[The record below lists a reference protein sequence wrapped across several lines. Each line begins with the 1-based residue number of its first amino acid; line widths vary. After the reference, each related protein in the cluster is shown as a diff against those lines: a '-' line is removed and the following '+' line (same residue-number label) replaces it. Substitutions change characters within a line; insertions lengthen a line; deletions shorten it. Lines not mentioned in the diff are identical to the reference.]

1 MRAAQRTIVCARRG
15 IANREV
21 DAVGKYVGLDVIII
35 GGGAVGVSSAY
46 FLQQAGMRVTLIEQ
60 SRVGA
65 NAPRAPFVDCVGDEL
80 STDLAKRGKE
90 LLFPLFEDLGYNMRL
105 VSRFCFTSQS
115 TITANSVRRGT
126 RADELL
132 MHDMLMDM
140 KNIVND
146 RGGRIFEGLQ
156 VSELM
161 VSGGKV
167 VGVSTTGGQF
177 LADETVIAAG
187 VLSARF
193 EGCLGL
199 DLKLKEERVAAG
211 DDMVNVPI
219 TPLGKPYV
227 VRPAGKPGAIMAV
240 GHDVNAICA
249 LAVGR
254 QVAEL
259 VSCPV
264 AGSGFEPGV
273 KMPAQEIPWAGV

>member
-1 MRAAQRTIVCARRG
+1 M
-15 IANREV
+15 E
-21 DAVGKYVGLDVIII
+21 KYVGLDVIII
-35 GGGAVGVSSAY
+35 GGGAVGVCSAY

-60 SRVGA
+60 SKVGA
-65 NAPRAPFVDCVGDEL
+65 NAPRAPFVDCVGNGE
-80 STDLAKRGKE
+80 STKLAKRGKE

-115 TITANSVRRGT
+115 TVTANSVRRGT

-132 MHDMLMDM
+132 VHDMLGDL

-146 RGGRIFEGLQ
+146 RGGRIFEGLEAT
-156 VSELM
+156 ELL
-161 VSGGKV
+161 VSGSKV
-167 VGVSTTGGQF
+167 VGVTTSAGQF
-177 LADETVIAAG
+177 LADETVVAAG

-193 EGCLGL
+193 EECLGL

-211 DDMVNVPI
+211 DDAVNVPI

-227 VRPAGKPGAIMAV
+227 VRPEGISGAIMAV

-254 QVAEL
+254 QVADL
-259 VSCPV
+259 VSSPV
-264 AGSGFEPGV
+264 PGSTHEPGV
-273 KMPAQEIPWAGV
+273 KMAAQEIPWAGG